1 MSSWMNG
8 QAERCGPL
16 AAAAQ
21 VFTASLSTQRDPPN
35 GPAGLLALA
44 DAIERHL
51 AEPPD
56 EEAERV
62 FVELAGSY
70 LAVLLC
76 AELGQGEHTVR
87 NGRHGLRLAQD
98 RFFDPFAAIGRVL
111 DADQVRAAL
120 AREVALAEDQAR
132 SAAPAPASVWRTLE
146 AEVLPRLVGP
156 RFFGFLE
163 QRFSEAPVFVAKLA
177 GQVQLAFILR
187 SGGSARY
194 LRKDEVARS
203 AATTGQIVRSAVR
216 NLARASTGARLLR
229 CDDDHGVLVVAK
241 TGDGLDS
248 SRILLPGLH
257 DVLAPELGSPFA
269 VAVPHRDALF
279 ACSIGSGR
287 SLGELRDRAARE
299 AERAA
304 QSITHELFAIGPSGR
319 LEAI

>member
-1 MSSWMNG
+1 MPSWMNG

-21 VFTASLSTQRDPPN
+21 VFTASLGTHCDPPR

-51 AEPPD
+51 AKPAD

-76 AELGQGEHTVR
+76 AELGRGEHAVR
-87 NGRHGLRLAQD
+87 DGRHGLRLAED

-111 DADQVRAAL
+111 DADQIRAAL
-120 AREVALAEDQAR
+120 AREVALAEGHAQR
-132 SAAPAPASVWRTLE
+132 GAAGPGSQWHALE
-146 AEVLPRLVGP
+146 AQILPRLVGP
-156 RFFGFLE
+156 RFFSFLE

-177 GQVQLAFILR
+177 GKVQVAFIVR
-187 SGGSARY
+187 SGSSARY

-203 AATTGQIVRSAVR
+203 AATAGQVVASAVR
-216 NLARASTGARLLR
+216 NLARASAGARLLR
-229 CDDDHGVLVVAK
+229 CDDEHGALVIAK

-269 VAVPHRDALF
+269 VAVPHRDALL
-279 ACSIGSGR
+279 ACAIGRGR
-287 SLGELRDRAARE
+287 SLGQLRARAARE
-299 AERAA
+299 AERAPR
-304 QSITHELFAIGPSGR
+304 SITPELFAIGASGR